1 MFLTV
6 LFCIHFQVV
15 CGKDLRFLHVHTG
28 HPGSVHDSRV
38 FRTCD
43 LKALLESDAGRLPP
57 ELHLL
62 GDSAYVLQEYMLVP
76 FRQNGHLGPAER
88 AFNYV
93 HSSTRVTVEH
103 SIGLLKGKFRRLKYL
118 EMINVTEMSYMI
130 FAACVLHNFV
140 IIKSGVD
147 EEDIDLSGDD
157 DNDEPDQSDDERA
170 RSAEG
175 KRVDIANSLL

>member
-1 MFLTV
+1 MFLMV

-15 CGKDLRFLHVHTG
+15 CGKDPRFLHIHTG
-28 HPGSVHDSRV
+28 NAGSVHDSRV

-43 LKALLESDAGRLPP
+43 LKALLESDGRLPS
-57 ELHLL
+57 ENHLL

-76 FRQNGHLGPAER
+76 FRQNGHLSPAER
-88 AFNYV
+88 AFNYA
-93 HSSTRVTVEH
+93 HSSARVSVEH
-103 SIGLLKGKFRRLKYL
+103 SIGLPKGKFRRLKYL
-118 EMINVTEMSYMI
+118 EMINITEMSYMI
-130 FAACVLHNFV
+130 FAACVLHNF
-140 IIKSGVD
+140 IIIESGVD

-157 DNDEPDQSDDERA
+157 ANDEPDQNDDERA